1 MNETSAKKPKKA
13 IGCLIA
19 IAVFIIVCVIGCHA
33 ISGSG
38 YDVPG
43 IDEKIITLDVPDDTT
58 GGWKYC
64 TIAEAADP
72 EEYALDYYKTCF
84 EDGDKVHWIVNFGN
98 NTTTSILDLNGM
110 LTVTVHERVDGE
122 EKSAKTMGDGMVYSE
137 FMVNTDTGEITTIQ

>member
-19 IAVFIIVCVIGCHA
+19 IVIFIIVCAIGCHA
-33 ISGSG
+33 IMGGG
-38 YDVPG
+38 YEVPG
-43 IDEKIITLDVPDDTT
+43 IDETIVTLDVPDDTT

-84 EDGDKVHWIVNFGN
+84 EDGDTVHWIINFGN
-98 NTTTSILDLNGM
+98 NTTTCIRGGGPLS
-110 LTVTVHERVDGE
+110 VTVYEHVDGE
-122 EKSAKTMGDGMVYSE
+122 EKSAKTLGKGMVYND
-137 FMVNTDTGEITTIQ
+137 FLVNTDTGEITKIQ